1 MHLEKANHLTT
12 FSNDLNSE
20 LPLQNFNSVKKK
32 VWVEAFGC
40 SANIADSEIIK
51 GILSKNG
58 YELTQIRKNSDINV
72 LVTCTVKE
80 ATEHRMISKI
90 KRYSKEKPLVVAG
103 CLPKTSKK
111 LIESS
116 SPDSSLMGPQSLD
129 KTLQVIDASL
139 HGQKIVALENTMS
152 TKVNLPK
159 LRLNPVVS
167 IIEISSGC
175 LSECSFC
182 QTKLAKGTLRS
193 YRIGEIVRQMKVD
206 LATNCKEIW
215 LTSTDNGCYGVD
227 LKTDLVDLL
236 ENCSNVEGDFKIRVG
251 MMNPM
256 YVPRFLD
263 RLISLYRSNDRIF
276 KFLHMPVQSGSE
288 RILRKM
294 KRGHTAKI
302 FLNVVKE
309 LRKKIPAITI
319 ATDIIT
325 GFPSESESD
334 FEETLHLIKESQPDV
349 INSSRYSPRPGT
361 AASKY
366 PKINTA
372 VVKERS
378 TRLHDT
384 IKKTSMIRNRTW
396 QGWKGEILIDEI
408 LENGKIQGRNYA
420 YRPVIIDLQGNQK
433 FDPKQIL
440 GQYLIVKV
448 VKVSNYSLLG
458 ELISQFP

>member
-1 MHLEKANHLTT
+1 MEKVNHLTT
-12 FSNDLNSE
+12 FSCNPSVHFQNSK
-20 LPLQNFNSVKKK
+20 SDTKK

-40 SANIADSEIIK
+40 SANIADAEIIK
-51 GILSKNG
+51 GLLCNNG
-58 YELTQIRKNSDINV
+58 YELTSVRKDSDLSV
-72 LVTCTVKE
+72 LVTCAVKD

-111 LIESS
+111 LIESY

-129 KTLQVIDASL
+129 RTLQVVDASL
-139 HGQKIVALENTMS
+139 NGRKVVALEDSMS
-152 TKVNLPK
+152 TKVNFPR
-159 LRLNPVVS
+159 LRLNPVIS

-182 QTKLAKGTLRS
+182 QTKLAKGWLKS
-193 YRIGEIVRQMKVD
+193 YRIGEIVRQMEDDV
-206 LATNCKEIW
+206 AANCKEIW
-215 LTSTDNGCYGVD
+215 LTSTDNGCYGLD
-227 LKTDLVDLL
+227 LKTDLVELL
-236 ENCSNVEGDFKIRVG
+236 EQCSNIEGEYKIRVG

-263 RLISLYRSNDRIF
+263 RLISLYLNNDKIF

-302 FLNVVKE
+302 FLDVVKE
-309 LRKKIPAITI
+309 LRKKIPEITI

-334 FEETLHLIKESQPDV
+334 FGETLNLIEVSQPDV

-361 AASKY
+361 VASKY
-366 PKINTA
+366 PRLNTKI
-372 VVKERS
+372 VKERS
-378 TRLHDT
+378 TRLHET
-384 IKKTSMIRNRTW
+384 IKKTSMSRNQKW
-396 QGWKGEILIDEI
+396 YGWNGKILIDEP

-420 YRPVIIDLQGNQK
+420 YRPVIINLPRAEK
-433 FDPKQIL
+433 FDPKRLL
-440 GQYLIVKV
+440 GHYLSVKV
-448 VKVSNYSLLG
+448 VEISNYSLLG
-458 ELISQFP
+458 KLIS

>member
-1 MHLEKANHLTT
+1 MEKVNHLTT
-12 FSNDLNSE
+12 FSCNASVHFQNSKS
-20 LPLQNFNSVKKK
+20 NTKK

-40 SANIADSEIIK
+40 SANIADAEIIK
-51 GILSKNG
+51 GILCNNG
-58 YELTQIRKNSDINV
+58 YELTSIRKNSDVSV
-72 LVTCTVKE
+72 LVTCAVKD

-111 LIESS
+111 LIESY

-129 KTLQVIDASL
+129 RTLQVVDASL
-139 HGQKIVALENTMS
+139 NGRKVVALEDSMS
-152 TKVNLPK
+152 TKVNFPR
-159 LRLNPVVS
+159 LRLNPVIS

-182 QTKLAKGTLRS
+182 QTKLAKGSLKS
-193 YRIGEIVRQMKVD
+193 YRIGEIVRQMEDDV
-206 LATNCKEIW
+206 AANCKEIW
-215 LTSTDNGCYGVD
+215 LTSTDNGCYGLD
-227 LKTDLVDLL
+227 LKTDLVELL
-236 ENCSNVEGDFKIRVG
+236 QKCSNIEGEYKIRVG

-263 RLISLYRSNDRIF
+263 RLISLYRNNDKIF

-302 FLNVVKE
+302 FLDVVKE
-309 LRKKIPAITI
+309 LRKKIPEITI

-334 FEETLHLIKESQPDV
+334 FEETLNLIEESQPEV

-361 AASKY
+361 VASKY
-366 PKINTA
+366 PKLNTKI
-372 VVKERS
+372 VKERS
-378 TRLHDT
+378 TRLHEI
-384 IKKTSMIRNRTW
+384 IKKTSMSRNQMW
-396 QGWKGEILIDEI
+396 YGWKGKILIDEL

-420 YRPVIIDLQGNQK
+420 YRPVIINLPRAEK
-433 FDPKQIL
+433 FDPKRLL
-440 GQYLIVKV
+440 GHYLSVKV
-448 VKVSNYSLLG
+448 VEISNYSLFG
-458 ELISQFP
+458 KLIS